1 MNHGRDF
8 MRDRAL
14 EWLLPQLLALKGR
27 DYQKG
32 PLAQRV
38 TLLTN
43 WLWMDERFDTRLDGL
58 LAAILMTWKHCGKL
72 PVSLIVNRVTDS
84 LGKMAEEWG
93 LRLIVK
99 PEFKGGGGNSKDLN
113 RNTILHL
120 ADWFDTDYVLTF
132 QDHAFP
138 LRSGLEEF
146 LDKWDYI
153 GAPWPFDAD
162 DWITRLLLPRRG
174 HVGNGA
180 FTLRSRKLCERV
192 AHYYQRHFRF
202 FPHCYLFN
210 DDYFIGKTLPSW
222 ERSYR
227 REVQIAPPEIAA
239 RFALE
244 NNRKLQD
251 EIGVLPFG
259 FHGPDA
265 FTYLAEK
272 GYLAGEDWR

>member
-1 MNHGRDF
+1 MQDP
-8 MRDRAL
+8 AL
-14 EWLLPQLLALKGR
+14 EWSLDQLPVLKAMRFSEGELYR
-27 DYQKG
+27 
-32 PLAQRV
+32 RV

-43 WLWMDERFDTRLDGL
+43 WLWMDDRFDTRLDGL
-58 LAAILMTWKHCGKL
+58 LAAILMTWKHCGRL
-72 PVSLIVNRVTDS
+72 PVTLIVNRVT
-84 LGKMAEEWG
+84 LKLEEMAGAWKIN
-93 LRLIVK
+93 LVVK
-99 PEFKGGGGNSKDLN
+99 PGFKGGGGDCRDLN

-120 ADWFDTDYVLTF
+120 ADWFDTEYVLTF

-162 DWITRLLLPRRG
+162 DWVTRLILPRRG

-180 FTLRSRKLCERV
+180 FTIRSRNLCERV
-192 AHYYQRHFRF
+192 AYYYQRHFRF

-222 ERSYR
+222 ESGYHN
-227 REVQIAPPEIAA
+227 EVRIAPPEVAA

-244 NNRKLQD
+244 NNRQLQD
-251 EIGVLPFG
+251 EIGTLPFG

-265 FTYLAEK
+265 FAYLVEK
-272 GYLAGEDWR
+272 GYLREEGHT